1 MKKSKSGNMRDK
13 VIKIIQA
20 VLCTAYVIF
29 ISAQVIGIY
38 SSGTAAQADDP
49 KAQIYTQDIAADAI
63 IKGLPLLILSAA
75 VTITAA
81 VLGVRNRNKPF
92 NDPVIKRD
100 IVTSGI
106 KEPTT
111 EMLAERSKQKKLHIA
126 GWVCFAASMVPIV
139 LYMTNASHFDRS
151 DAQGLESVIAD
162 MVMFILPWTIIGV
175 GALAVSFILIDK
187 SVKKEI
193 ELAADCERNTDTSK
207 TGEKRSKAVIIFR
220 CVALAA
226 SAVLIIAGI
235 YNGGANAVLSKA
247 ITICTECIGLG

>member
-1 MKKSKSGNMRDK
+1 MEKTKAGNIRDT

-20 VLCTAYVIF
+20 VLCTAYVMF
-29 ISAQVIGIY
+29 MSVQVIGIY
-38 SSGTAAQADDP
+38 SSGSAAQADDP
-49 KAQIYTQDIAADAI
+49 KAQIYTQDIAADAVI
-63 IKGLPLLILSAA
+63 RGLPLLILSAA
-75 VTITAA
+75 VTAAAA
-81 VLGVRNRNKPF
+81 VLGVRNRNNPF

-106 KEPTT
+106 KTPTA
-111 EMLAERSKQKKLHIA
+111 EMLAERSKQKRLHTA
-126 GWVCFAASMVPIV
+126 GRICFAAAMVPII

-151 DAQGLESVIAD
+151 DAQGIESVIAD

-207 TGEKRSKAVIIFR
+207 SGEKRSKAVIIVR
-220 CVALAA
+220 CAALAA

-235 YNGGANAVLSKA
+235 YNGGANVVLSKA